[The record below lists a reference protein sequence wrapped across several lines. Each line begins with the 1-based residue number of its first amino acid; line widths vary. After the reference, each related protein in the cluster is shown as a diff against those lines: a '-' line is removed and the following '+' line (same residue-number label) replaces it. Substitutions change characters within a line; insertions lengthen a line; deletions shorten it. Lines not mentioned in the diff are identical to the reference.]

1 MSYDIKYGNDIGHAE
16 FLHLR
21 AYIVKL
27 WKTIWLSHIIYCIFV
42 TLENIYPICKHYI
55 CMTLY
60 IHIYIY
66 IFL

>member
-1 MSYDIKYGNDIGHAE
+1 MSDDIKNGNNIGHAE

-55 CMTLY
+55 YIY
-60 IHIYIY
+60 IHTYIY